1 MDRGPR
7 VAGRQG
13 GLVAMA
19 QQERQESDAARLQRV
34 RGERDTFAA
43 LAFCW
48 ADLVF
53 TLDRDLEITFVRGA
67 TRHYLGYDAGDLKGR
82 SILDVV
88 APDDDTK
95 LTNVF
100 ETSRRRGRIDR
111 TEVNL
116 RGPSGQHLAMAMSGY
131 TLDADRGA
139 FYMAFRRLTPEDRV
153 AADTSRR
160 DPESGLFER
169 DAFAEIAA
177 HRAIQA
183 QEAGESVEIS
193 LLEIPE
199 FTDATARMSEPA
211 REALAQ
217 RIGETVR
224 AQSLGGDTATCVGAG
239 RYGVL
244 HDPNQDLGEV
254 ERTIAELTRK
264 ADPEGQAPRV
274 RARSVPMTDIAN
286 VSESDLVRG
295 LTFML
300 NKYSHA
306 NGAGVSLS
314 SLSTSMTELVDQAVN
329 EVSGFKK
336 TVAAGNFR
344 VVVQPIVGAKN
355 GAIHHYE
362 ALCRF
367 NQSSDGATSPFQQ
380 IQFAEET
387 GLIHEFDLAMAR
399 QVVTWLAELPRDMPG
414 LKLAVN
420 VSGSS
425 AGTQAYMRGLHKLLA
440 ENEWARGRLLFEIT
454 ESARMSDLQ
463 SANRFIQGVR
473 ERGFPVCLDDLGAGA
488 ASFRYLSA
496 LTVDYVKL
504 DGKAIAHA
512 RHAAKGKAFL
522 SALVELCHRLGTK
535 TIAEMIDDPDGLAF
549 VRECGVDYVQGFLFG
564 RPSPK
569 LQDFAP
575 LPNGNLFRSS
585 AANKAAPRSRA
596 S

>member
-1 MDRGPR
+1 
-7 VAGRQG
+7 
-13 GLVAMA
+13 MA
-19 QQERQESDAARLQRV
+19 QQGQQENTSAKLQRV

-67 TRHYLGYDAGDLKGR
+67 TRHYLGYDARDLKGR
-82 SILDVV
+82 SIFDVV

-95 LTNVF
+95 LANVF
-100 ETSRRRGRIDR
+100 ETSRRHGRIDR
-111 TEVNL
+111 TRVRLKSASSEYL
-116 RGPSGQHLAMAMSGY
+116 DMAMSGY

-139 FYMAFRRLTPEDRV
+139 FYMAFRRLTPEDRIG
-153 AADTSRR
+153 ADDSRR
-160 DPESGLFER
+160 DSESGLFEP

-177 HRAIQA
+177 HRAVQA
-183 QEAGESVEIS
+183 QASGESVEMS

-199 FTDATARMSEPA
+199 FTEATARMSEPA

-224 AQSLGGDTATCVGAG
+224 AESYGGDTATSVGDG

-244 HDPNQDLGEV
+244 HDSNQDLRSI
-254 ERTIAELTRK
+254 ERTIAELTRQ
-264 ADPEGQAPRV
+264 ADPEGRTPKV
-274 RARSVPMTDIAN
+274 RSRSVPMEDIAN
-286 VSESDLVRG
+286 ISENDLVRG

-300 NKYSHA
+300 NRYSHA
-306 NGAGVSLS
+306 NGEGVSLR
-314 SLSTSMTELVDQAVN
+314 SLSTSMSSLVDQAVH

-336 TVAAGNFR
+336 TVASANFR
-344 VVVQPIVGAKN
+344 IVIQPIVGARN

-367 NQSSDGATSPFQQ
+367 NQSSDGSTSPFQQ

-399 QVVTWLAELPRDMPG
+399 QAVAWLAQQPRDMPG

-425 AGTQAYMRGLHKLLA
+425 AGTDAYIRGLHKLL
-440 ENEWARGRLLFEIT
+440 EDNEWARGRLLFEIT

-496 LTVDYVKL
+496 LKVDYVKL

-512 RHAAKGKAFL
+512 RGADKGRAFL

-535 TIAEMIDDPDGLAF
+535 TIAEMIDEADGLNF
-549 VRECGVDYVQGFLFG
+549 VQDCGVDYVQGFLFG

-569 LQDFAP
+569 LKDFAP
-575 LPNGNLFRSS
+575 LPNGNLFNRTPST
-585 AANKAAPRSRA
+585 KASRA
-596 S
+596 RAS